1 MVCCSYFL
9 TTGALIV
16 LYDSICQRLPKWC
29 HTSPPSA
36 MYRTV
41 NAVKGAALGV
51 IAIPSFALVYGA
63 VTDQPLAWGIVPMTA
78 TLYSALDL
86 SAMFVMKDMH
96 TSTVVHHVIVQFLY
110 LYMAAKDFAFEGLV
124 IPIVA
129 FAGYSSIAALAN
141 VRLALRGIP
150 PEQTKLKQITERVT
164 PLAWQIYTTTCLS
177 NALTQVYL
185 LCTLG
190 PLGKGSIGWI
200 AGITYLGATYFVT
213 LDDLILIRW
222 LMDKDTTIK
231 KVSGKSNEDQKVACQ
246 TQCPA
251 NGSCCQPSDEKED
264 PAEAGS
270 DSDSG
275 EVFEPEPFDQALDG
289 QTGEPVRRR
298 RSKSH

>member
-1 MVCCSYFL
+1 MVCCLYFL

-16 LYDSICQRLPKWC
+16 LYDSICERLPEWC
-29 HTSPPSA
+29 HSQSPSA

-41 NAVKGAALGV
+41 NAVKGAVLGV

-63 VTDQPLAWGIVPMTA
+63 ITDQPLAWGVVPIAA
-78 TLYSALDL
+78 TLYATLDL
-86 SAMFVMKDMH
+86 SAMFVVKDMH

-110 LYMAAKDFAFEGLV
+110 LYMAARDFAFEGLV
-124 IPIVA
+124 IPIVV
-129 FAGYSSIAALAN
+129 FAGYSSIASLAN
-141 VRLALRGIP
+141 IRLALRGIP
-150 PEQTKLKQITERVT
+150 PEQTNLKRIAERVT
-164 PLAWQIYTTTCLS
+164 PLAWQVYTVTCLS

-200 AGITYLGATYFVT
+200 AGTTYLGATYFIT

-222 LMDKDTTIK
+222 LMDKDTTAK

-246 TQCPA
+246 TQCQA
-251 NGSCCQPSDEKED
+251 NGSCCQPSGEKEE

-270 DSDSG
+270 DS
-275 EVFEPEPFDQALDG
+275 EPEPFDQALDG
-289 QTGEPVRRR
+289 KTGEPVRRR

>member
-1 MVCCSYFL
+1 MVCCLYFL

-16 LYDSICQRLPKWC
+16 LYDSICERLPEWC
-29 HTSPPSA
+29 HSQSPSA

-41 NAVKGAALGV
+41 NAVKGAVLGV

-63 VTDQPLAWGIVPMTA
+63 ITDQPLAWGVVPIAA
-78 TLYSALDL
+78 TLYATLDL
-86 SAMFVMKDMH
+86 SAMFVVKDMH

-110 LYMAAKDFAFEGLV
+110 LYMAARDFAFEGLV
-124 IPIVA
+124 IPIVV
-129 FAGYSSIAALAN
+129 FAGYSSIASLAN
-141 VRLALRGIP
+141 IRLALRGIP
-150 PEQTKLKQITERVT
+150 PEQTNLKRIAERVT
-164 PLAWQIYTTTCLS
+164 PLAWQVYTVTCLS

-200 AGITYLGATYFVT
+200 VGTVYLGAIYFVT

-222 LMDKDTTIK
+222 LMEKDTTVK
-231 KVSGKSNEDQKVACQ
+231 KVSGKSNEDQKVTCQ
-246 TQCPA
+246 TQCQA
-251 NGSCCQPSDEKED
+251 NGSCCQPSGEKEE

-289 QTGEPVRRR
+289 KTGEPVRRR

>member
-9 TTGALIV
+9 TTGAFIV
-16 LYDSICQRLPKWC
+16 LYDSICARLPEWC
-29 HTSPPSA
+29 HTQPPSA

-51 IAIPSFALVYGA
+51 IAVPSFGLIYGA
-63 VTDQPLAWGIVPMTA
+63 VTDQPLVWDVVPMAA
-78 TLYSALDL
+78 TVYSAIDL
-86 SAMFVMKDMH
+86 AAMFVMKDMH
-96 TSTVVHHVIVQFLY
+96 TSTVVHHVIVQILY
-110 LYMAAKDFAFEGLV
+110 LYMAARDFAFEGLV
-124 IPIVA
+124 IPIVV

-150 PEQTKLKQITERVT
+150 AEETGLKQIAEQVT
-164 PLAWQIYTTTCLS
+164 PLAWQVYTVTCLS

-185 LCTLG
+185 LLTLG

-200 AGITYLGATYFVT
+200 VGTVYLGAIYFVT

-222 LMDKDTTIK
+222 LMDKDTTVK
-231 KVSGKSNEDQKVACQ
+231 KVSDKSNEDQKVTCQ
-246 TQCPA
+246 TQCQA

-264 PAEAGS
+264 PTEAGS
-270 DSDSG
+270 DSDSD

-289 QTGEPVRRR
+289 KTGEPVRRR

>member
-1 MVCCSYFL
+1 MACCSYFL

-16 LYDSICQRLPKWC
+16 LYDSICERLPKWC
-29 HTSPPSA
+29 HSQSPSA

-41 NAVKGAALGV
+41 NAVKGAVLGV
-51 IAIPSFALVYGA
+51 IAVPSVALVYGA
-63 VTDQPLAWGIVPMTA
+63 VTDQPLVWGIVPMAA
-78 TLYSALDL
+78 TLYATLDL
-86 SAMFVMKDMH
+86 SAMFVVKDMH
-96 TSTVVHHVIVQFLY
+96 TSTVLHHIIVQFLY
-110 LYMAAKDFAFEGLV
+110 FYMAARDFAFEGLV
-124 IPIVA
+124 IPIVT
-129 FAGYSSIAALAN
+129 FAGYSSIASLAN

-150 PEQTKLKQITERVT
+150 PEQTKLKRIAERVT

-200 AGITYLGATYFVT
+200 VGTTYLGAIYFVT

-222 LMDKDTTIK
+222 LMDKDTTVK
-231 KVSGKSNEDQKVACQ
+231 KVSGKSNEDQKVTSQ
-246 TQCPA
+246 TQCQA
-251 NGSCCQPSDEKED
+251 NGSCCQPSGEKEE
-264 PAEAGS
+264 PEEAG
-270 DSDSG
+270 SG
-275 EVFEPEPFDQALDG
+275 EVFESEPFDQALDG

>member
-1 MVCCSYFL
+1 
-9 TTGALIV
+9 
-16 LYDSICQRLPKWC
+16 
-29 HTSPPSA
+29 

-41 NAVKGAALGV
+41 NAVKGAVLGV
-51 IAIPSFALVYGA
+51 IAIPSFALIYGA
-63 VTDQPLAWGIVPMTA
+63 ITDQPLAWGVVPIAA
-78 TLYSALDL
+78 TLYATLDL
-86 SAMFVMKDMH
+86 SAMFVVKDMH

-110 LYMAAKDFAFEGLV
+110 LYMAARDFAFEGLV
-124 IPIVA
+124 IPIVV
-129 FAGYSSIAALAN
+129 FAGYSSIASLAN
-141 VRLALRGIP
+141 IRLALRGIP
-150 PEQTKLKQITERVT
+150 PEQTNLKRIAERVT
-164 PLAWQIYTTTCLS
+164 PLAWQVYTVTCLS

-200 AGITYLGATYFVT
+200 VGTVYLGAIYFVT

-231 KVSGKSNEDQKVACQ
+231 KVSGKSNEDQKVTCQ
-246 TQCPA
+246 TQCQA
-251 NGSCCQPSDEKED
+251 NGSCCQPSNEKEE

-275 EVFEPEPFDQALDG
+275 EVFESEHFDQALDG

-298 RSKSH
+298 SSKSH

>member
-16 LYDSICQRLPKWC
+16 LYDSIYEQLPEWC

-63 VTDQPLAWGIVPMTA
+63 VTDQPLVWGIVPIAA

-110 LYMAAKDFAFEGLV
+110 LYMAARDFAFEGLV

-150 PEQTKLKQITERVT
+150 AEQTKLKRVAERVT
-164 PLAWQIYTTTCLS
+164 PLAWQIYTATCLS

-200 AGITYLGATYFVT
+200 VGTTYLGAIYFVT

-222 LMDKDTTIK
+222 LMDNDVNIK
-231 KVSGKSNEDQKVACQ
+231 KVSSKNNEDQKVACQ
-246 TQCPA
+246 TQCQA
-251 NGSCCQPSDEKED
+251 NSSCCQPSDKKEE

-270 DSDSG
+270 NSDSG

>member
-1 MVCCSYFL
+1 
-9 TTGALIV
+9 
-16 LYDSICQRLPKWC
+16 
-29 HTSPPSA
+29 

-41 NAVKGAALGV
+41 NAVKGATLGV
-51 IAIPSFALVYGA
+51 IAIPSVALIYGA
-63 VTDQPLAWGIVPMTA
+63 ITDQPLVWGIVPITA

-86 SAMFVMKDMH
+86 SAMFVMKDIH

-110 LYMAAKDFAFEGLV
+110 LYIASRDFAFEGLV
-124 IPIVA
+124 IPIVV

-150 PEQTKLKQITERVT
+150 PEQSHLKQIAERVT
-164 PLAWQIYTTTCLS
+164 PLSWQVYAVTCLS

-185 LCTLG
+185 LSTLG

-200 AGITYLGATYFVT
+200 VGTAYLGAIYFVT

-231 KVSGKSNEDQKVACQ
+231 KVSGKNIEDHEVACQ
-246 TQCPA
+246 TECQA
-251 NGSCCQPSDEKED
+251 HSSCCQPSGKKKGS
-264 PAEAGS
+264 AETGS
-270 DSDSG
+270 YSDSG
-275 EVFEPEPFDQALDG
+275 EVFISESFNEALDG
-289 QTGEPVRRR
+289 KTGEPVHRR